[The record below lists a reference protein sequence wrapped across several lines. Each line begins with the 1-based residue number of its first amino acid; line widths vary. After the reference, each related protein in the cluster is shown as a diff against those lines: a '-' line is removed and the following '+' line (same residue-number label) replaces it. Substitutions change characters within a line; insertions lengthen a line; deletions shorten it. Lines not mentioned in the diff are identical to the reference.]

1 MVHCA
6 YVEFTTKKWVIEL
19 YDMQRHLGNIKWK
32 EELANFSHIWI
43 KHNKQIWILQQF
55 IIQYRYKY
63 AIMNSTF

>member
-6 YVEFTTKKWVIEL
+6 YVEFTIKEGVIEV

-43 KHNKQIWILQQF
+43 KHNKQILILQ
-55 IIQYRYKY
+55 
-63 AIMNSTF
+63 